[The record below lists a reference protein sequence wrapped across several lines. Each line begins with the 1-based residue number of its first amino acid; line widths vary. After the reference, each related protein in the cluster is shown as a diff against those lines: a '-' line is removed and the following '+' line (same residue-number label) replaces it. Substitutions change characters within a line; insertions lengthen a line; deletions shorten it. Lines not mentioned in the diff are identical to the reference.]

1 MSLQTVRRP
10 FAVDDYT
17 PLSQHLEQTPESFFD
32 GKPVLFY
39 HAAGAKAWIP
49 KSQRDKLP
57 FFPADLSSEPTAP
70 ESSALADQAEEPVEQ
85 NVDVFVNS
93 RDLSLFSP
101 AAECGVSIPYQQ
113 ITIHAIKKLRSSD
126 GGVVFPAV
134 YLQLDLADGG
144 AGDDDFDTIE
154 LTLIP
159 PAPAT
164 NTTTAAANGANG
176 ANGAGAAGAATAA
189 AASASA
195 TTDGDDARS
204 AEATRLFEA
213 ISECSNLNPD
223 PVQDGEDADDAGDAQ
238 ILFEGDYEPIEG
250 LPGAFAGSGT
260 GGLPP
265 PLPGSGGW
273 ITAENVH
280 EYFDEEGNWIGGD
293 GEEEEE
299 AQEGAVSGELG
310 EGAGA
315 VHPREEDG
323 KEPNGTGE
331 EVEVKRPRRE

>member
-17 PLSQHLEQTPESFFD
+17 PLSQHQQQTPESFFD

-39 HAAGAKAWIP
+39 HATGAKAWIP

-57 FFPADLSSEPTAP
+57 FFPTDLSSEPTAP
-70 ESSALADQAEEPVEQ
+70 ENSAVTDQAEESVEQ
-85 NVDVFVNS
+85 KVDIFVNS

-101 AAECGVSIPYQQ
+101 SAERGVSIPYQQ
-113 ITIHAIKKLRSSD
+113 ITIHAIKKLHSSD
-126 GGVVFPAV
+126 NSVAFPAV

-144 AGDDDFDTIE
+144 ADDDDFDTVE

-159 PAPAT
+159 PAPAPAT
-164 NTTTAAANGANG
+164 DASSTTPD
-176 ANGAGAAGAATAA
+176 
-189 AASASA
+189 
-195 TTDGDDARS
+195 DGDARS

-223 PVQDGEDADDAGDAQ
+223 PVQDGEDEDDAGDAQ

-250 LPGAFAGSGT
+250 LPGAFVGSGN

-265 PLPGSGGW
+265 PMPGSGGW

-293 GEEEEE
+293 GDEEE
-299 AQEGAVSGELG
+299 AVRGELG

-323 KEPNGTGE
+323 QDGEGKGVNGTGE